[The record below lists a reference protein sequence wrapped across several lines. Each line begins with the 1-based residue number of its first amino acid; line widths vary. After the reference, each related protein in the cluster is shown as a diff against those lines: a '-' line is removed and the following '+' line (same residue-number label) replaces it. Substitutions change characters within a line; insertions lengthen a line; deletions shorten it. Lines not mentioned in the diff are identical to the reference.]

1 MSHDTAARPLPEGL
15 EALGWT
21 ESHAEALRALP
32 AELEP
37 ARVAAVLRGRLRL
50 LDERGLR
57 PARLGGRLR
66 HAAGDPTELPAVG
79 DWVAARP
86 GGEALVEHVL
96 PRSSLLVRHA
106 AGLKTEAQPIAANV
120 DLVVVVSSLD
130 ADFNPR
136 RLERWLDVIVN
147 SGSSPLLV
155 LSKLDRCEEPAP
167 LLEAAEAAMPGTPIV
182 TLCALDGRGVDSL
195 ERWLRPGTTLAL
207 VGSSGVGKSTL
218 TNRLLGREV
227 QATGAVRDSDG
238 RGRHV
243 TTHRELFALPGG
255 ALLVDT
261 PGMRELG
268 AWADE
273 AGGPAGFDDLEELS
287 ARCRFRD
294 CTHRT
299 EPGCAVQEAIE
310 AGELEE
316 ARLDNA
322 RKLARERARLAT
334 RQDAAAQAA
343 QSKRWRALSKACR
356 NRPDKRDLG

>member
-15 EALGWT
+15 EALGWADHH
-21 ESHAEALRALP
+21 SEALASLP
-32 AELEP
+32 GGLEP

-50 LDERGLR
+50 LDHRGLR

-66 HAAGDPTELPAVG
+66 HAAESSTELPAVG

-106 AGLKTEAQPIAANV
+106 AGLKTEAQAIAANV
-120 DLVVVVSSLD
+120 DLVIVVSSLD

-136 RLERWLDVIVN
+136 RLERWLDVITA

-155 LSKLDRCEEPAP
+155 LSKLDACEEPGP
-167 LLEAAEAAMPGTPIV
+167 LLAAAEAAMPGTPIV
-182 TLCALDGRGVDSL
+182 TLCALDGRGVDAL
-195 ERWLRPGTTLAL
+195 ETHLSPGTTLAL

-227 QATGAVRDSDG
+227 QATGAVRESDG

-243 TTHRELFALPGG
+243 TTHRELFRLPGG
-255 ALLVDT
+255 ALLIDT

-268 AWADE
+268 AWAE
-273 AGGPAGFDDLEELS
+273 GSAPSGFDDLEEL
-287 ARCRFRD
+287 AEGCRFRD
-294 CTHRT
+294 CAHES
-299 EPGCAVQEAIE
+299 EPGCAVRSAIE
-310 AGELEE
+310 GGALDE
-316 ARLDNA
+316 ARLENA
-322 RKLARERARLAT
+322 RKLTRERERLAM
-334 RQDAAAQAA
+334 RQDAAARAA
-343 QSKRWRALSKACR
+343 QAKQWKAVSKAVR
-356 NRPDKRDLG
+356 RMPDKREG